1 MARTSAVDG
10 FALAYSDTGTP
21 PDGDPR
27 RTAVLLHGW
36 PGDSHDYRHVVPL
49 LCDTVR
55 VIVPDLR
62 GIGESDRRSCDP
74 DAYYSLLR
82 KPEALRD

>member
-10 FALAYSDTGTP
+10 FALAYFDTGTP
-21 PDGDPR
+21 PGGDPG

-49 LCDTVR
+49 LRDTVR
-55 VIVPDLR
+55 VIVR
-62 GIGESDRRSCDP
+62 IGP
-74 DAYYSLLR
+74 FTPL
-82 KPEALRD
+82 EAPAEFAGVVQLALAARIG